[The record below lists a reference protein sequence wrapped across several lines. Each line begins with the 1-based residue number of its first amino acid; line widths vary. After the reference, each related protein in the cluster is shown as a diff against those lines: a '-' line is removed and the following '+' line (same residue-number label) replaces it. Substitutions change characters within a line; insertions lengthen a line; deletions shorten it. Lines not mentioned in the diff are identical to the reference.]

1 MSTGA
6 TNTRCGAGCEASGRD
21 GIACQITGRPAV
33 GMGVHS
39 AAVPTLAAI
48 DVDTRAWA
56 SPRHAACIALVAA
69 SAHDR
74 DEYAQFRSK

>member
-1 MSTGA
+1 MESPVKSQA
-6 TNTRCGAGCEASGRD
+6 ERS
-21 GIACQITGRPAV
+21 AV

-48 DVDTRAWA
+48 DVDTRG
-56 SPRHAACIALVAA
+56 PGPHLGHRGLHCPLAA

-74 DEYAQFRSK
+74 DEYAQIRSEKGG

>member
-1 MSTGA
+1 MRPVGEMESPVKSQ
-6 TNTRCGAGCEASGRD
+6 AGRS
-21 GIACQITGRPAV
+21 AV

-48 DVDTRAWA
+48 DVDTRGLDLTSATA
-56 SPRHAACIALVAA
+56 VCIALVAA

-74 DEYAQFRSK
+74 DEYAQIRSEKGG

>member
-1 MSTGA
+1 MESPVK
-6 TNTRCGAGCEASGRD
+6 SP
-21 GIACQITGRPAV
+21 GRPAV

-56 SPRHAACIALVAA
+56 SPRHVACIALVAA

-74 DEYAQFRSK
+74 DEYAPSGQKRGSKQGESMILEPENP